1 MEIEII
7 LKLLLAAVLGGIIG
21 FEREISHQKET
32 GLRICILIAVGSTL
46 ITALSLK
53 LAELSK
59 TSDLVQVA
67 APVIIGI
74 GLLGAG
80 AVVRAR
86 FSVQGLT
93 TAAIIWIV
101 AAIGISVGSG
111 YYLISF
117 IIAIFVVLILTALK
131 YLSTFLET
139 QEQLYAYVIAT
150 EDSATV
156 LLEVKK
162 IIRELNLKYIDA
174 RLRKVDEG
182 YEIEITLS
190 TSKTKN
196 QSFVEKA
203 MQLTGVKEIISE
215 HL

>member
-1 MEIEII
+1 MEIEIV

-21 FEREISHQKET
+21 FEREISQQKET
-32 GLRICILIAVGSTL
+32 GLRVCILIAVGSTF
-46 ITALSLK
+46 ITALSVK
-53 LAELSK
+53 LIELSK
-59 TSDLVQVA
+59 SADPAQAV

-93 TAAIIWIV
+93 AAAVIWLV
-101 AAIGISVGSG
+101 AAVGISVGSG

-117 IIAIFVVLILTALK
+117 ITAVFVVLILTALK
-131 YLSTFLET
+131 YLAAFLET
-139 QEQLYAYVIAT
+139 QELLYAYIIET
-150 EDSATV
+150 EDSAPV
-156 LLEVKK
+156 LLEIKK

-174 RLRKVDEG
+174 RLRRVDEG

-196 QSFVEKA
+196 QSFVEKV
-203 MQLTGVKEIISE
+203 MQLPGVKEIISE

>member
-21 FEREISHQKET
+21 FEREISQQKET
-32 GLRICILIAVGSTL
+32 GLRICILIVVGSTL

-59 TSDLVQVA
+59 TSDLAQVA

-80 AVVRAR
+80 AIVRAR

-93 TAAIIWIV
+93 TAAVIWIV
-101 AAIGISVGSG
+101 AAIGISVGCG

-117 IIAIFVVLILTALK
+117 IIAIFLVLILTALK
-131 YLSTFLET
+131 YLSAFLET
-139 QEQLYAYVIAT
+139 QEQLYSYVIAT

-190 TSKTKN
+190 TSKIKN
-196 QSFVEKA
+196 QSFVEKV
-203 MQLTGVKEIISE
+203 MQLPGVKEIISE

>member
-21 FEREISHQKET
+21 FERELSQQKET
-32 GLRICILIAVGSTL
+32 GLRICILIALGSTL

-59 TSDLVQVA
+59 TSDLAQVA

-80 AVVRAR
+80 AIVRAR

-93 TAAIIWIV
+93 TAAVIWIV

-117 IIAIFVVLILTALK
+117 IVATFVVLILTGLK

-139 QEQLYAYVIAT
+139 QEQLYAYVIT
-150 EDSATV
+150 TGDSATV

-162 IIRELNLKYIDA
+162 VIRELNLKYIDA

-196 QSFVEKA
+196 QGFVEKV
-203 MQLTGVKEIISE
+203 MQLPGVKEIISE

>member
-1 MEIEII
+1 MEIEIV

-21 FEREISHQKET
+21 FEREISQQKET

-59 TSDLVQVA
+59 TSDLAQVA

-80 AVVRAR
+80 AIVRAR

-139 QEQLYAYVIAT
+139 QDQLYAYVIAT

-196 QSFVEKA
+196 QSFVEKV
-203 MQLTGVKEIISE
+203 MQLPGVKEIISE

>member
-1 MEIEII
+1 MEIEIV

-21 FEREISHQKET
+21 FEREISQQKET
-32 GLRICILIAVGSTL
+32 GLRVCILIAVGSTL

-59 TSDLVQVA
+59 SADLVQAA

-86 FSVQGLT
+86 FPVQGLT
-93 TAAIIWIV
+93 TAAVTWMV
-101 AAIGISVGSG
+101 AAVGISVGSG

-117 IIAIFVVLILTALK
+117 ITAVFVVLILTALK
-131 YLSTFLET
+131 FLSSFLET
-139 QEQLYAYVIAT
+139 QEQVYAYVIES
-150 EDSATV
+150 EDSAPV
-156 LLEVKK
+156 LMEIKK
-162 IIRELNLKYIDA
+162 IVRELNLKYIDA
-174 RLRKVDEG
+174 RLRRADEG

-196 QSFVEKA
+196 QNFVEKV
-203 MQLTGVKEIISE
+203 MQLPGVKEIISE